1 MTNILVSMEITDGH
15 RRFFEQCAPQCEW
28 RFSRSPTDEEI
39 AAAEILVG
47 NLPAARLEQAKRL
60 KLYQLNS
67 AGVGDALALCAPG
80 RGVRVCKATGS
91 YGLAISEHMFGMLL
105 SLQKRLARYRD
116 QQRDGLWRD
125 LGPVKSVCGSNV
137 LVIGMGDIG
146 GEFARRCKAFGAR
159 VTGIRRSAGA
169 CPDCCDRVG
178 VQADADR
185 YLPEA
190 DIVFLCMPET
200 PATVGFMSR
209 ERIFS
214 MKEGAIL
221 LNAGRGTAVDTDALT
236 DALRANHLFG
246 AGLDVT
252 CPEPL
257 PAEHPLWQCE
267 NALITP
273 HVSGYYHL
281 QQTHDNI
288 VRLACDNIRA
298 YLDGRPLRSEV
309 DYERGY

>member
-1 MTNILVSMEITDGH
+1 MTNILVSMEITDEH
-15 RRFFEQCAPQCEW
+15 RRLFEQCAPQCEW
-28 RFSRSPTDEEI
+28 RFSRRPTDEEI

-47 NLPAARLEQAKRL
+47 NLPATRLEQAKSL

-159 VTGIRRSAGA
+159 VTGMHRNTVSA
-169 CPDCCDRVG
+169 
-178 VQADADR
+178 
-185 YLPEA
+185 
-190 DIVFLCMPET
+190 
-200 PATVGFMSR
+200 S
-209 ERIFS
+209 
-214 MKEGAIL
+214 
-221 LNAGRGTAVDTDALT
+221 GR
-236 DALRANHLFG
+236 
-246 AGLDVT
+246 
-252 CPEPL
+252 
-257 PAEHPLWQCE
+257 
-267 NALITP
+267 
-273 HVSGYYHL
+273 
-281 QQTHDNI
+281 
-288 VRLACDNIRA
+288 
-298 YLDGRPLRSEV
+298 
-309 DYERGY
+309 